1 MTVPAHDAALE
12 ALREAVAGLPGS
24 EAPDDAPDDA
34 PFDAAEHAAAFES
47 VHDALVAVLA
57 DVDRT

>member
-24 EAPDDAPDDA
+24 DAPDDA
-34 PFDAAEHAAAFES
+34 PFDAAEHATAFES